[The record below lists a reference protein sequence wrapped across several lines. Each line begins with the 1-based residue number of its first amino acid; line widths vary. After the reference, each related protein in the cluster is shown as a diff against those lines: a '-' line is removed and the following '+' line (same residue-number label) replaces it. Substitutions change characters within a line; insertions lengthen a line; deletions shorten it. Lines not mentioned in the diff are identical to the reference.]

1 MDVETESNYKVLK
14 LNAVAVWNFE
24 ISIDTCSICKLGLT
38 ENCIICQSN
47 ITDGEQKKCQKVVGR
62 CNHCYHSHCIDE
74 WSKKHKTCPIDNQ
87 TWDPQRFLD

>member
-1 MDVETESNYKVLK
+1 MEAVESNYKILK

-24 ISIDTCSICKLGLT
+24 ISIDTCSICKLGIT
-38 ENCIICQSN
+38 EDCILCQSN
-47 ITDGEQKKCQKVVGR
+47 RNESSNQRCTKVVGR

-87 TWDPQRFLD
+87 PWDPQRFLD